1 MNYVPNV
8 YRLLNQDVHCYGTH
22 FAVSRAK
29 YELIGLL
36 ASRYSRVL
44 LEQQTFQTL
53 QILLQLHNLSKEW
66 KPRTARQIEQQK
78 LASQLRSITGMIGQ
92 ANYLRSNGNGM
103 VFYPLT
109 NVIGYL
115 QEVEKSI
122 RHLMKN
128 IKERIPS

>member
-1 MNYVPNV
+1 MKYIPNV
-8 YRLLNQDVHCYGTH
+8 YCLLNQDVHCYGTH
-22 FAVSRAK
+22 FAVMQAK
-29 YELIGLL
+29 HELISLL

-78 LASQLRSITGMIGQ
+78 LASQLRSVTGMIGL
-92 ANYLRSNGNGM
+92 ARHLRFTGNGM
-103 VFYPLT
+103 VFANLDR
-109 NVIGYL
+109 VISDL
-115 QEVEKSI
+115 RQVEANL